1 MNILQSTEKWTERAA
16 RVINSTVCF
25 CLAYITVTLAFWFS
39 MSGTAAF
46 FKFNSFVYY
55 YGIRIL
61 LNNGRWDKLNVTL
74 IFSTGP
80 IVALIIGLLGAFLFS
95 QLKHIKSILNVYF
108 TWLFVIGCTVF
119 STQGVISS
127 LGANE
132 YNSPFYQNFA
142 VALAWWRIPKAGVYL
157 LNIPFAAVFLF
168 FATNYP
174 RLFLQFA
181 YSYTKVNKLS
191 RKRKY
196 YMDIALVPFFIGSV
210 VVTALT
216 FPENMFVHLTYM
228 LATAIALLIGF
239 VSVTYIDILKDEALR
254 YKTLQQVNFGM
265 VIALGLA
272 VAGIILTWS
281 GIFV

>member
-1 MNILQSTEKWTERAA
+1 MNILQSTEKWTERTA
-16 RVINSTVCF
+16 RAINSTVCF
-25 CLAYITVTLAFWFS
+25 CLAYITVTVAFWFS

-61 LNNGRWDKLNVTL
+61 LNHGRWDKLNVTF

-80 IVALIIGLLGAFLFS
+80 IAALLVGLFGAFLFS
-95 QLKHIKSILNVYF
+95 QLKHIKSVLNVYF
-108 TWLFVIGCTVF
+108 AWLFVVGGTIF
-119 STQGVISS
+119 SVQALIAS

-142 VALAWWRIPKAGVYL
+142 VALAWWRIPKGGVYF
-157 LNIPFAAVFLF
+157 LNIPFAAVFVF

-196 YMDIALVPFFIGSV
+196 YMDIVLVPFLIGAV
-210 VVTALT
+210 GVTALT
-216 FPENMFVHLTYM
+216 FPENMFVHLTYI
-228 LATAIALLIGF
+228 LGILIALLIGF

-254 YKTLQQVNFGM
+254 YKNLQQVSFGM
-265 VIALGLA
+265 IILLGLA